1 MVIYFKDM
9 LTRIL
14 NLKIILIL
22 LIIGLFYIITISIS
36 FAAVPP
42 GSECDPADPAKR
54 DCDKDPQGFSYS
66 CLPAKSPPP
75 PYLCQRDV
83 FGKITP
89 PTPLQGFITNN
100 TTGGAGAISQFL
112 SNLIIL
118 IYSLA
123 GIVLIFMLIWG
134 AFQWLT
140 SGGDKEAVAAAQKRI
155 LNAII
160 GIALFAVAFAIIRV
174 VGVFTGFTF
183 FK

>member
-1 MVIYFKDM
+1 M

-42 GSECDPADPAKR
+42 GDSCDPDDPARR
-54 DCDKDPQGFSYS
+54 DCNNDTKGFSYS

-75 PYLCQRDV
+75 AFLCQQDV
-83 FGKITP
+83 FGKIKP
-89 PTPLQGFITNN
+89 PAPLQGFITNSK
-100 TTGGAGAISQFL
+100 TSGAGAISQFL

-123 GIVLIFMLIWG
+123 GVVLIFMLVWG
-134 AFQWLT
+134 AFEWLT
-140 SGGDKEAVAAAQKRI
+140 SGGDKEHIEAARKRI
-155 LNAII
+155 INAII
-160 GIALFAVAFAIIRV
+160 GILLFALAFAIIRV
-174 VGVFTGFTF
+174 LGVFTGFTF
-183 FK
+183 FKG